1 MLEQRRKHW
10 RRLLREVEGWA
21 HWLAEVL
28 ADQGIHVEE
37 ILLFGSIAR
46 GDYKVDSDVDLI
58 VVSEDW
64 GRMPYIDRLSL
75 LYRLWDKP
83 RDATLIP
90 LTRSELKRRV
100 RRSVALG
107 DAAKYWVRVYPVGLE
122 GGESGGEPASEK
134 RRERG
139 AANPRRLVME

>member
-1 MLEQRRKHW
+1 MLEQRRRRW

-21 HWLAEVL
+21 RWLAEKL
-28 ADQGIHVEE
+28 AAQGIRVEE
-37 ILLFGSIAR
+37 ILLFGSVAR

-64 GRMPYIDRLSL
+64 GRMQYLDRLSL

-90 LTRSELKRRV
+90 FTRGELERRV
-100 RRSVALG
+100 RRSVALR
-107 DAAKYWVRVYPVGLE
+107 DAARYWVRVYPAGLGE
-122 GGESGGEPASEK
+122 GGGGGEPASEK
-134 RRERG
+134 RRGPGRVVGYED
-139 AANPRRLVME
+139 VV